1 MSYLLLSVHW
11 CLLGIK
17 TLAILY
23 TVITNPAPPMFYI
36 LLLKCS
42 PTPEKKTRC
51 TPTLGVLGKL
61 VTLFSHILYAVN
73 SKENQQPK
81 TP

>member
-11 CLLGIK
+11 RLPGIK

-51 TPTLGVLGKL
+51 TPALEVLDKL
-61 VTLFSHILYAVN
+61 VTSFFHILYAVN
-73 SKENQQPK
+73 SKENQQPE

>member
-1 MSYLLLSVHW
+1 
-11 CLLGIK
+11 
-17 TLAILY
+17 
-23 TVITNPAPPMFYI
+23 MFYI